1 MNYAFILALI
11 MMSTYVFTSL
21 KIPNAKLRPL
31 ERIVALASLFIAIV
45 FTLFPISSS
54 WIAFH
59 LDIDRGTDLIVYT
72 YIATSWIFLN
82 ILFRRLKLLE
92 NRQTN
97 MMRQFAIMNSE
108 MNNKLLDKDN

>member
-11 MMSTYVFTSL
+11 MMTTYIVSSL

-31 ERIVALASLFIAIV
+31 ERLIALSSLFLAII

-59 LDIDRGTDLIVYT
+59 INIDRGTDLVVYT
-72 YIATSWIFLN
+72 YIASSWIFLN
-82 ILFRRLKLLE
+82 ILYRRLKLLE
-92 NRQTN
+92 DRQTN
-97 MMRQFAIMNSE
+97 MMREFAILNSQ
-108 MNNKLLDKDN
+108 NSFKNDSIK